1 MIRSD
6 ILKELQNKNK
16 KRTTVWLSP
25 ETFEK
30 MDLLLKEDNC
40 NNRSEFIEKAL
51 TFYMGYLVSNQT
63 TDYLSKILLGAIQG
77 TLRETENRQSANLF
91 RLSVEMSM
99 MMNILAAG
107 LEISDE
113 DLRKLRGR
121 CVAEVKR
128 NKGRINMEDAVKYQM
143 GTQE

>member
-16 KRTTVWLSP
+16 KRTAVWLYP

-30 MDLLLKEDNC
+30 IDLLLKEDNC

-77 TLRETENRQSANLF
+77 TLRETENRQSA
-91 RLSVEMSM
+91 
-99 MMNILAAG
+99 
-107 LEISDE
+107 
-113 DLRKLRGR
+113 K
-121 CVAEVKR
+121 
-128 NKGRINMEDAVKYQM
+128 Q
-143 GTQE
+143 

>member
-1 MIRSD
+1 M
-6 ILKELQNKNK
+6 KEPQNKNK
-16 KRTTVWLSP
+16 KRTAVWLYP
-25 ETFEK
+25 YTFEK
-30 MDLLLKEDNC
+30 MDVLLKEDNC

-51 TFYMGYLVSNQT
+51 TFYMGYLVSNQS

-128 NKGRINMEDAVKYQM
+128 HKGRINMEDAVKYQQ
-143 GTQE
+143 GLEE